1 MSVRRITKEL
11 SSVTDD
17 SGIKLIEIVDD
28 NIMHQRWCVDVDFED
43 EKMSINLDVKIPP
56 DYPFKAPSVLTEKDI
71 FHPNVLDRKMCLGT
85 TNNWHPKTTIKD
97 ILTEIKNTMT
107 NPNLDTALFTEA
119 ANILKSNRTQ
129 YIRLYK
135 KSLE

>member
-28 NIMHQRWCVDVDFED
+28 NIMHQRWSIDVDFED

-56 DYPFKAPSVLTEKDI
+56 DYPFKAPSVLTEKDV
-71 FHPNVLDRKMCLGT
+71 FHPNVLDRKMCLST
-85 TNNWHPKTTIKD
+85 TNDWHPKTTVKD
-97 ILTEIKNTMT
+97 ILIEVKNTMT

-119 ANILKSNRTQ
+119 ANVLKSSKTQ